1 MEAKVHHIAFVTA
14 KEYVKDG
21 YRVEDFGFDEKKA
34 ESRYNLVHE
43 NGNRLSIVSVEED
56 NSVYIYKNGKLN
68 KTIKL

>member
-34 ESRYNLVHE
+34 ESRYNLIHE

-56 NSVYIYKNGKLN
+56 NSVYIYINGKLN

>member
-14 KEYVKDG
+14 KEFVKDG
-21 YRVEDFGFDEKKA
+21 YHVAGFGFDEHKA

-43 NGNRLSIVSVEED
+43 NGNKMSVVSVEAE
-56 NSVYIYKNGKLN
+56 NTVYIYKNNKLN

>member
-14 KEYVKDG
+14 KELVKDG
-21 YRVEDFGFDEKKA
+21 YHVAGFELDKKKA

-43 NGNRLSIVSVEED
+43 NGNKMAVVSVEAE
-56 NSVYIYKNGKLN
+56 NTVYIYKNNRLN

>member
-14 KEYVKDG
+14 KELVKDG
-21 YRVEDFGFDEKKA
+21 YHVAGFGFNEQKA

-43 NGNRLSIVSVEED
+43 NGNKMVVVSVETE
-56 NSVYIYKNGKLN
+56 NTVYIYKNNKLN

>member
-34 ESRYNLVHE
+34 ESRYNLIHE
-43 NGNRLSIVSVEED
+43 NGNRLSIVSVEKD

>member
-1 MEAKVHHIAFVTA
+1 MEAKIHHIAFVSA

-34 ESRYNLVHE
+34 ESRYNLIHE

>member
-1 MEAKVHHIAFVTA
+1 MEAKVHHIAFVSA

-21 YRVEDFGFDEKKA
+21 YRVEDFGFDELKA
-34 ESRYNLVHE
+34 ESRYNLIHE
-43 NGNRLSIVSVEED
+43 NGNRLSVVSVETD

>member
-34 ESRYNLVHE
+34 ESRYNLIHE

>member
-1 MEAKVHHIAFVTA
+1 MEAKVHHIAFVSA

-34 ESRYNLVHE
+34 ESRYNLIHE